1 MIENENKGLEEFDD
15 DEIGIGRNIKRRSSG
30 SSALKGLFFGL
41 VLVLLVVGSFWA
53 SFMIGKR
60 LLLPGKPVGGIQEE
74 NTRTVAVPLPDKKPL
89 PAEKEEIDY
98 PNLGRPL
105 KEARPAQVIR
115 KKVIVPEVKKE
126 LPAPVEAKPVPESGV
141 YYKVEAGIAPSR
153 EKAIEKM
160 KALEEAGFEVFARE
174 IASGSWRVQA
184 GAFKTRDKAEKV
196 AAELSAKGF
205 SAKVI
210 KE

>member
-1 MIENENKGLEEFDD
+1 MNENQNRGLEEFED

-30 SSALKGLFFGL
+30 SSALKGIFFGL
-41 VLVLLVVGSFWA
+41 ILVLLVVGSFWA

-60 LLLPGKPVGGIQEE
+60 LLLPGKPVEGIQEE
-74 NTRTVAVPLPDKKPL
+74 NTRTVAVPFPEKKPL
-89 PAEKEEIDY
+89 PAEKEGLKY
-98 PNLGRPL
+98 PNL
-105 KEARPAQVIR
+105 ERPAKEDRPARVVR

-126 LPAPVEAKPVPESGV
+126 VPAAVEARPAAESGV
-141 YYKVEAGIAPSR
+141 YYKVEAGMAPSR
-153 EKAIEKM
+153 EQAIEQM

-184 GAFKTRDKAEKV
+184 GAFKTSDKAEKV
-196 AAELSAKGF
+196 AAELTAKGF